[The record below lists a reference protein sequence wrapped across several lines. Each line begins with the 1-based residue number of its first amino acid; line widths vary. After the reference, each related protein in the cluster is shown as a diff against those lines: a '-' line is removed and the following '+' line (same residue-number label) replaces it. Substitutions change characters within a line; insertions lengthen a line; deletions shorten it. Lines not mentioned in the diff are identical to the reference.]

1 MSILDLIGALVDH
14 HGDIDSSIQVEMTD
28 KGKSISCL
36 VLSGIGW
43 LILVIGFLYEK
54 YSPGANE
61 FSPLIDYLV
70 YILFSIAAS
79 LIHLL
84 NCIYAVIFLLR
95 RARHRIFCVL
105 GLLSSVSFVIFCSI
119 PLLVFLCTPSDKEES
134 LHELDMRWTEYTRD
148 QEYPTREIQLN
159 QNTSSLVFSKSPAD
173 QKALSGSCGGANID
187 CFDLPSGEHLL
198 SLESH
203 KDSVQSL
210 SFSPDGNRAL
220 SGGSDGEII
229 LWDIEKGVEIGR
241 WKAHVDYVR
250 SVSCSP
256 GGNQVLSGGDDG
268 RIFLWDL
275 NTMQLV
281 KTFEGHTSGF
291 RSNCLVWGQDGRTFL
306 SGSRDGSIRLWDVQ
320 TGDER
325 VHLQAGY
332 GRVMSIAL
340 SPDGK
345 YALSSYLSGPDQPVI
360 YWNLETRQEI
370 NRFGVPGNPWHA
382 DQKLDVESVAFSSDG
397 KTALFGLVFGTVIWW
412 DLNEWKPI
420 SMNRLFEEHLAY
432 VSFSKDDHYCIAAGC
447 DEDTVT
453 EKAKI
458 RYWELKR

>member
-1 MSILDLIGALVDH
+1 MAHKVK
-14 HGDIDSSIQVEMTD
+14 T
-28 KGKSISCL
+28 ISCL
-36 VLSGIGW
+36 VISVIGW
-43 LILVIGFLYEK
+43 LIFVIGILYEK
-54 YSPGANE
+54 YGPSAND
-61 FSPLIDYLV
+61 FSPLFRMAV

-79 LIHLL
+79 LIHLF
-84 NCIYAVIFLLR
+84 NCIYAVVLLLR
-95 RARHRIFCVL
+95 KADNRIICVFAL
-105 GLLSSVSFVIFCSI
+105 VGSLLFVIFFAI
-119 PLLVFLCTPSDKEES
+119 PLLYFLFTPSDSEE
-134 LHELDMRWTEYTRD
+134 LPRELDMRWTEYTRD
-148 QEYPTREIQLN
+148 HKYPTREIQLN
-159 QNTSSLVFSKSPAD
+159 QNTFSLVFSKSPAD
-173 QKALSGSCGGANID
+173 QKALSSQLSGSCGGANIYY
-187 CFDLPSGEHLL
+187 FDLPSGELLL

-203 KDSVQSL
+203 VDSVQSL

-229 LWDIEKGVEIGR
+229 LWDIEKGVEISR

-250 SVSCSP
+250 SVACSP
-256 GGNQVLSGGDDG
+256 TSNHALSGGDD
-268 RIFLWDL
+268 RAILLWDL
-275 NTMQLV
+275 KTMTIQ
-281 KTFEGHTSGF
+281 KQFMGHTSGI
-291 RSNCLVWGQDGRTFL
+291 RNLEWSKDGKTFL
-306 SGSRDGSIRLWDVQ
+306 SGSWDGSIRLWDVR
-320 TGDER
+320 TGDEG

-370 NRFGVPGNPWHA
+370 NRFGVPGNPWYA
-382 DQKLDVESVAFSSDG
+382 DQQLHAESVVFSSDG

-412 DLNEWKPI
+412 DLMEWKPI
-420 SMNRLFEEHLAY
+420 SMNRLFEEQLAY
-432 VSFSKDDHYCIAAGC
+432 VFFSNDDQYCIAVGC